1 MNNITNFIGSKE
13 PFKIKEITISSS
25 RTINLGNYESMQVQG
40 SCTIEI
46 DDPSQLELARDK
58 AIQEVRKQMNEVYIA
73 TKPKK

>member
-1 MNNITNFIGSKE
+1 MNNITNFISSKE

-46 DDPSQLELARDK
+46 DDSSQLELARDK